1 MSSLSEVTG
10 FLSESVFIGR
20 SAKGYTSTPEL
31 PKYTKVRINV
41 DDDSFYEAGSGDNV
55 LELDCPWGSQQM
67 ANDILESIGEFV
79 YRPYDTEWAKLDPA
93 AELGDGVTINGVFSG
108 IYVNETNFSTLMAA
122 RIAAPQENAVDHEY
136 PYKSP
141 TDRKTTRQF
150 AETRASLRVNAASI
164 QAEVTARK
172 TSETEMRAALELHAQ
187 EIAARVTQTGGNSAS
202 FGWSLTA
209 DGFVLE
215 SSGQEVFKA
224 TKDGVDITGK
234 ITATSGYIGG
244 KNKGFTITENA
255 IYNALSSLYGTV
267 DGVYIGTD
275 GIALGGGKFRVNRNG
290 QLYAT
295 DGTFTGNV
303 YANKIQTGG
312 AAGAI
317 QGSQIDS
324 GTITT
329 ANTNGYLN
337 GGIANGYYAKDIF
350 SGAYPADA
358 MNARSGSFSENQA
371 FRLYGQT
378 VNLSTYTFRDGVGN
392 TVQIKCLG
400 Y

>member
-10 FLSESVFIGR
+10 FLSESVFLGR

-41 DDDSFYEAGSGDNV
+41 DDDSCYEAGNGDNV
-55 LELDCPWGSQQM
+55 LELECPWGSQQM

-79 YRPYDTEWAKLDPA
+79 YRPYDTDWAKLDPS
-93 AELGDGVTINGVFSG
+93 AELGDGVTINGLFSG

-122 RIAAPQENAVDHEY
+122 RISAPQENAVDHEY

-150 AETRASLRVNAASI
+150 AETRASLRVNAANI
-164 QAEVTARK
+164 QAEVTARTK
-172 TSETEMRAALELHAQ
+172 GESEMRAALELHAQ

>member
-1 MSSLSEVTG
+1 M
-10 FLSESVFIGR
+10 SESVFIGR

-41 DDDSFYEAGSGDNV
+41 DDDSYYEAGSGDNV

-122 RIAAPQENAVDHEY
+122 RISAPQENAVDHEY

-164 QAEVTARK
+164 QAEVTAREA
-172 TSETEMRAALELHAQ
+172 SETEMRAALELHAQ
-187 EIAARVTQTGGNSAS
+187 EIAARVTKTGGNSAS

-215 SSGQEVFKA
+215 SSGQEVFRA

-234 ITATSGYIGG
+234 ITATSGFIGS
-244 KNKGFTITENA
+244 KDSGFTITQNA
-255 IYNALSSLYGTV
+255 IYNKLSELYGTV
-267 DGVYIGTD
+267 DGVYIGAD
-275 GIALGGGKFRVNRNG
+275 GIALGGGKFRVNSYG

-303 YANKIQTGG
+303 YANRIQTGG
-312 AAGAI
+312 DAGTI
-317 QGSQIDS
+317 QGSQIGS

-337 GGIANGYYAKDIF
+337 GGIANGYFAGDVF
-350 SGAYPADA
+350 GGAAIASA
-358 MNARSGSFSENQA
+358 MNASSGSFADTNS
-371 FRLYGQT
+371 FRLFGRTVVMQT
-378 VNLSTYTFRDGVGN
+378 QTFSTAVPQ
-392 TVQIKCLG
+392 TVQIKCLS
-400 Y
+400 YI

>member
-1 MSSLSEVTG
+1 MSSRSEVTG
-10 FLSESVFIGR
+10 SLSESVFIGR

-41 DDDSFYEAGSGDNV
+41 DDDSCYEAGTGDNV

-164 QAEVTARK
+164 QAEVTARE
-172 TSETEMRAALELHAQ
+172 TSEAEMRAALELHAQ

-215 SSGQEVFKA
+215 SSGQEVFRA

>member
-1 MSSLSEVTG
+1 M
-10 FLSESVFIGR
+10 SESVFIGR

-41 DDDSFYEAGSGDNV
+41 DDDSCYEAGSGDNV
-55 LELDCPWGSQQM
+55 LELACPWGSQQM

-108 IYVNETNFSTLMAA
+108 IYVNETNFSTMMAA
-122 RIAAPQENAVDHEY
+122 RISAPQENAVDHEY

-141 TDRKTTRQF
+141 SDRKTTRQF
-150 AETRASLRVNAASI
+150 AETRARLRVNAASI

-172 TSETEMRAALELHAQ
+172 TSETEMRAALELHSQ

>member
-1 MSSLSEVTG
+1 M
-10 FLSESVFIGR
+10 SESVFIGR

-41 DDDSFYEAGSGDNV
+41 DDDSCYEAGNGDNV
-55 LELDCPWGSQQM
+55 LELECPWGSQQM

-79 YRPYDTEWAKLDPA
+79 YRPYDTDWAKLDPS
-93 AELGDGVTINGVFSG
+93 AELGDGVTINGLFSG

-122 RIAAPQENAVDHEY
+122 RISAPQENAVDHEY

-150 AETRASLRVNAASI
+150 AETRASLRVNAANI
-164 QAEVTARK
+164 QAEVTARTK
-172 TSETEMRAALELHAQ
+172 GESEMRAALELHAQ

>member
-1 MSSLSEVTG
+1 M
-10 FLSESVFIGR
+10 SESVFIGR

-41 DDDSFYEAGSGDNV
+41 DDDSYYEAGSGDNV

-67 ANDILESIGEFV
+67 VNDILESIGEFV

-150 AETRASLRVNAASI
+150 AETRASLRVNSASI
-164 QAEVTARK
+164 QAEVTAREA
-172 TSETEMRAALELHAQ
+172 SETEMRAALELHAQ
-187 EIAARVTQTGGNSAS
+187 EIAARVTKTGGNSAS

-215 SSGQEVFKA
+215 SSGQEVFRA

>member
-1 MSSLSEVTG
+1 M
-10 FLSESVFIGR
+10 SESVFIGR
-20 SAKGYTSTPEL
+20 SASGYTTTPEL

-41 DDDSFYEAGSGDNV
+41 DDDSCYEAGSGDNV

-79 YRPYDTEWAKLDPA
+79 YRPYDTDWAKLDPS
-93 AELGDGVTINGVFSG
+93 AELGDGVTINGLFSG

-122 RIAAPQENAVDHEY
+122 RISAPQENAVDHEY

-164 QAEVTARK
+164 QAEVTARTK
-172 TSETEMRAALELHAQ
+172 GESEMRAALELHAQ

-234 ITATSGYIGG
+234 ITATSGFIGG

-267 DGVYIGTD
+267 NGVYIGTD
-275 GIALGGGKFRVNRNG
+275 GIALGGGKFRVNSNG

-337 GGIANGYYAKDIF
+337 GGIANGYYATDIF

>member
-1 MSSLSEVTG
+1 M
-10 FLSESVFIGR
+10 SESVFIGR
-20 SAKGYTSTPEL
+20 SASGYTTTPEL

-41 DDDSFYEAGSGDNV
+41 DDDSYYEAGSGDNV

-141 TDRKTTRQF
+141 IDRKTTRQF

-164 QAEVTARK
+164 QAEVTAREA
-172 TSETEMRAALELHAQ
+172 SETEMRAALELHAQ
-187 EIAARVTQTGGNSAS
+187 EIAARVTKTGGNSAS

-215 SSGQEVFKA
+215 SSGQEVFRA

-234 ITATSGYIGG
+234 ITATSGFIGS
-244 KNKGFTITENA
+244 KDSGFTITQNA
-255 IYNALSSLYGTV
+255 IYNKLSELYGTV
-267 DGVYIGTD
+267 DGVYIGAD
-275 GIALGGGKFRVNRNG
+275 GIALGGGKFRVNSYG

-303 YANKIQTGG
+303 YANRIQTGG
-312 AAGAI
+312 DAGTI
-317 QGSQIDS
+317 QGSQIGS

-337 GGIANGYYAKDIF
+337 GGIANGYFAGDVF
-350 SGAYPADA
+350 SGAATAAA
-358 MNARSGSFSENQA
+358 MNASAGSFSTNEA
-371 FRLYGQT
+371 FRLYGYT

>member
-1 MSSLSEVTG
+1 MSSRSEVTG

-122 RIAAPQENAVDHEY
+122 RIAAPQENAVEHEY

-141 TDRKTTRQF
+141 KDRKTARQF

-164 QAEVTARK
+164 QAEVAARTK
-172 TSETEMRAALELHAQ
+172 GESEMRAALELHAQ

-215 SSGQEVFKA
+215 SSGQEVFRA

>member
-1 MSSLSEVTG
+1 MSSRSEVTG
-10 FLSESVFIGR
+10 SLSESVFIGR
-20 SAKGYTSTPEL
+20 SAKGYTTTPEL

-41 DDDSFYEAGSGDNV
+41 DDDSFYESGSGDNV

-67 ANDILESIGEFV
+67 ANDILGSIGEFV

>member
-31 PKYTKVRINV
+31 PKYTNVRINV

-164 QAEVTARK
+164 QAEVTAREA
-172 TSETEMRAALELHAQ
+172 SETEMRAALELHAQ
-187 EIAARVTQTGGNSAS
+187 EIAARVTQTGGNSTS

-209 DGFVLE
+209 DGFVLQ
-215 SSGQEVFKA
+215 SSGQTVFKA

-234 ITATSGYIGG
+234 ITATSGYIGS

-267 DGVYIGTD
+267 NGVYIGTD

>member
-1 MSSLSEVTG
+1 M
-10 FLSESVFIGR
+10 SESVFIGR
-20 SAKGYTSTPEL
+20 SAKEYTSTPEL

-41 DDDSFYEAGSGDNV
+41 DDETCYEAGSGDNV

-79 YRPYDTEWAKLDPA
+79 YRPYDTEWAKLDPS

-141 TDRKTTRQF
+141 TDRKNTRQF
-150 AETRASLRVNAASI
+150 AETRVSLRVNAASI
-164 QAEVTARK
+164 QAEVTARTK
-172 TSETEMRAALELHAQ
+172 GESEMRAALELHAQ

-234 ITATSGYIGG
+234 ITATSGFIGG

-267 DGVYIGTD
+267 NGVYIGTD
-275 GIALGGGKFRVNRNG
+275 GIALGGGKFRVNSNG

>member
-1 MSSLSEVTG
+1 
-10 FLSESVFIGR
+10 LSESVFIGR

-41 DDDSFYEAGSGDNV
+41 DDDSYYEAGSGDNV

-164 QAEVTARK
+164 QAEVTAREA
-172 TSETEMRAALELHAQ
+172 SETEMRAALELHAQ
-187 EIAARVTQTGGNSAS
+187 EIAARVTKTGGNSAS

-215 SSGQEVFKA
+215 SSGQEVFRA

-234 ITATSGYIGG
+234 ITATSGFIGS
-244 KNKGFTITENA
+244 KDSGFTITQNA
-255 IYNALSSLYGTV
+255 IYNKLSELYGTV
-267 DGVYIGTD
+267 DGVYIGAD
-275 GIALGGGKFRVNRNG
+275 GIALGGGKFRVNSYG

-303 YANKIQTGG
+303 YANRIQTGG
-312 AAGAI
+312 DAGTI
-317 QGSQIDS
+317 QGSQIGS

-337 GGIANGYYAKDIF
+337 GGIANGYFAGDVF
-350 SGAYPADA
+350 GGAAIASA
-358 MNARSGSFSENQA
+358 MNASSGSFADTNS
-371 FRLYGQT
+371 FRLFGRTVVMQT
-378 VNLSTYTFRDGVGN
+378 QTFSTAVPQ
-392 TVQIKCLG
+392 TVQIKCLS
-400 Y
+400 YI